1 VKSSLGGIY
10 PPIITSFR
18 EDGAV
23 DYDDL
28 EANLRHWVSQPL
40 DGVVMPGSNS
50 EAAYLT
56 HEERVSIWR
65 VCADVLRGTGKRLIA
80 GTGVESTAETIE
92 LTNEAAALGADAA
105 LVLPPMFYRAQLTP
119 EVLMAHYRAVADASP
134 IPLLV
139 YNVPAF
145 TNIDFAPATLLTM
158 GEHERIVGCKDSS
171 ANVVKCASVL
181 AARPDFQ
188 VFSGTGSALLPF
200 LSIGAVGGIMAL
212 ANFAAEPLRK
222 LWDAFHAGRWDE
234 ARRLQLALA
243 DINTAVTAR
252 YGVAGLKYAMDRTG
266 FRGGALRRP
275 LQPLAA
281 DGRAEIDRLLAK
293 LGVDLAACS

>member
-1 VKSSLGGIY
+1 MKSSLGGIY

-23 DYDDL
+23 AYDDL
-28 EANLRHWVSQPL
+28 EANLRHWAAQPL

-50 EAAYLT
+50 EAAYLS

-119 EVLMAHYRAVADASP
+119 EVLIAHYRAVADASP

-158 GEHERIVGCKDSS
+158 AEHERIVGCKDSS
-171 ANVVKCASVL
+171 ASVVKCASVL

-212 ANFAAEPLRK
+212 ANFAAEPLRR
-222 LWDAFHAGRWDE
+222 LWDAFHAGLWDD

-243 DINTAVTAR
+243 DINNAVTAK

-293 LGVDLAACS
+293 AEGE